1 MNSES
6 IINPKYDLSQYE
18 KIIEKYEKDSLAYLK
33 QYYTKY
39 FFIDSSKYY
48 YINYY

>member
-6 IINPKYDLSQYE
+6 IIDPKYDLSQYE
-18 KIIEKYEKDSLAYLK
+18 TISEKYEKDSLAYLE

-39 FFIDSSKYY
+39 FLIDSSK
-48 YINYY
+48 